1 MLKNATPVAEAA
13 TTADPKSAKKPISL
27 TSEKLKESWV
37 EQEDIDPWGVVGL
50 GQQDSAQKKMTP
62 ALDKKNSKYQ
72 VKGTP
77 KKQEKKKN
85 YQREVVIV

>member
-1 MLKNATPVAEAA
+1 
-13 TTADPKSAKKPISL
+13 
-27 TSEKLKESWV
+27 
-37 EQEDIDPWGVVGL
+37 
-50 GQQDSAQKKMTP
+50 MTP

-85 YQREVVIV
+85 YQREVVIVQE